1 MIVLSNQPDT
11 LLTHMG
17 RDSFVLPLDGKNQA
31 GNTSAKNSRSVSFRF
46 EEKQV
51 AICEAAFLL
60 MAATSGE
67 QQLLIYFRY

>member
-1 MIVLSNQPDT
+1 
-11 LLTHMG
+11 MG
-17 RDSFVLPLDGKNQA
+17 RDSFVLPLDGKNEKNQA
-31 GNTSAKNSRSVSFRF
+31 GNTSAKISRSVSFRF

-60 MAATSGE
+60 MTATSGE